1 MTHLARVE
9 SNAEYI
15 EHASDVERAALGAL
29 NAEKAESGALTIVLT
44 DSAQIQTLNREFS
57 GKDISTD
64 VLSFPD
70 GTLDPD
76 LNMMYFG
83 DIIIAVPIAQEQAK
97 RLEHSLNDELM
108 LLTVHGTLHLLG
120 FDHAL
125 PQEKDRMWAH
135 QESILKQ
142 LGITIQSQG
151 RNE

>member
-9 SNAEYI
+9 SNTEYS
-15 EHASDVERAALGAL
+15 EYASDVERAALAAL
-29 NAEKAESGALTIVLT
+29 DLEQAESGALTVVLT
-44 DSAQIQTLNREFS
+44 DKTQVQMLNREFS

-76 LNMMYFG
+76 LNLMYFG

-97 RLEHSLNDELM
+97 RADHSINDELM

-120 FDHAL
+120 FNHKL
-125 PQEKDRMWAH
+125 PQEKDRMWVH
-135 QESILKQ
+135 QERILDQ
-142 LGITIQSQG
+142 LGITIQSL
-151 RNE
+151 E

>member
-9 SNAEYI
+9 SNSEYI

-44 DSAQIQTLNREFS
+44 DSAQMQTLNREFS

-64 VLSFPD
+64 VLAFPD
-70 GTLDPD
+70 GTIDPD

-120 FDHAL
+120 FDHTL
-125 PQEKDRMWAH
+125 PQEKNRMWAH
-135 QESILKQ
+135 QENILKQ
-142 LGITIQSQG
+142 LGITIKSQ
-151 RNE
+151 E